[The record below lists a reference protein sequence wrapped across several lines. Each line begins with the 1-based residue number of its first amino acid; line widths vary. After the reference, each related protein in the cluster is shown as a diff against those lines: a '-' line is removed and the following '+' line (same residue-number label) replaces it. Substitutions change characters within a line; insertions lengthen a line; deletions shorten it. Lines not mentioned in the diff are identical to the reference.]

1 MTEACTSKRSSL
13 KELIA
18 VFLRIGVTSFGSP
31 TAHIA
36 MMEHE
41 VVRKRGWIT
50 EEHFLEMLAA
60 THLVPG
66 PNATEMAMHIGYV
79 QAGYLGLIVAGIS
92 FILPSFIATVAMAW
106 LYIRYGSLPQTAAIF
121 YVLNPLVLAIVINT
135 VWSIGKTSLLGW
147 QSVLIF
153 GLALVSAFLGVD
165 ELIILL
171 GSAILGLLL
180 YHTLTKPPEKV
191 ALSMF
196 SLAPLPLLIP
206 FLQQSANWLQS
217 KVVQLFLYFLRTGAV
232 LFGSAL
238 VLFPLVKDD
247 VVTRFGWLSLPQLVD
262 AIAVGQMTPGPVSSA
277 VTFIGYMV
285 AGMPGAIA
293 ATVGLF
299 LPSFLIVMVLG
310 PLLARMSK
318 SLIAKAILKGVNAG
332 VVAMLISIVITMGKN
347 ALVDVWTVLLLA
359 GGLAGMFLLKLEPY
373 WLVLAGITIGIVTAL
388 L

>member
-1 MTEACTSKRSSL
+1 
-13 KELIA
+13 
-18 VFLRIGVTSFGSP
+18 V
-31 TAHIA
+31 
-36 MMEHE
+36 
-41 VVRKRGWIT
+41 
-50 EEHFLEMLAA
+50 
-60 THLVPG
+60 
-66 PNATEMAMHIGYV
+66 
-79 QAGYLGLIVAGIS
+79 
-92 FILPSFIATVAMAW
+92 
-106 LYIRYGSLPQTAAIF
+106 RYGSLPQTAAIF
-121 YVLNPLVLAIVINT
+121 YILNPLVLAIVINT
-135 VWSIGKTSLLGW
+135 VWNIGKTSLQGW

-153 GLALVSAFLGVD
+153 GLALVASFLGVN
-165 ELIILL
+165 ELIILF

-191 ALSMF
+191 AFSMF

-217 KVVQLFLYFLRTGAV
+217 KVAQLFLYFLRTGAV

-285 AGMPGAIA
+285 AGLPGAIA
-293 ATVGLF
+293 ATIGLF
-299 LPSFLIVMVLG
+299 LPSFLIVMALG
-310 PLLARMSK
+310 PLLAHLSK

-347 ALVDVWTVLLLA
+347 ALVDVWTALLLA
-359 GGLAGMFLLKLEPY
+359 AGLAGMFLLKLEPY
-373 WLVLAGITIGIVTAL
+373 WLVLAGIVIGIATAL

>member
-1 MTEACTSKRSSL
+1 
-13 KELIA
+13 
-18 VFLRIGVTSFGSP
+18 
-31 TAHIA
+31 
-36 MMEHE
+36 
-41 VVRKRGWIT
+41 
-50 EEHFLEMLAA
+50 
-60 THLVPG
+60 
-66 PNATEMAMHIGYV
+66 
-79 QAGYLGLIVAGIS
+79 
-92 FILPSFIATVAMAW
+92 
-106 LYIRYGSLPQTAAIF
+106 
-121 YVLNPLVLAIVINT
+121 
-135 VWSIGKTSLLGW
+135 
-147 QSVLIF
+147 
-153 GLALVSAFLGVD
+153 
-165 ELIILL
+165 
-171 GSAILGLLL
+171 
-180 YHTLTKPPEKV
+180 
-191 ALSMF
+191 
-196 SLAPLPLLIP
+196 
-206 FLQQSANWLQS
+206 
-217 KVVQLFLYFLRTGAV
+217 
-232 LFGSAL
+232 

-262 AIAVGQMTPGPVSSA
+262 AIAVGQMTPGPISSA

-373 WLVLAGITIGIVTAL
+373 WLVLAGITIGIATAL